1 MIDNTLTKLFTLK
14 DIDTEFLL
22 SFYSCS
28 LKSPLSVFSMDFTVS
43 GVSSIRA
50 HREFIRY
57 QIRNNILQTLNVSQ
71 MNTRYFLIIPRTF
84 FSPILIT
91 EIFNIRWPQH
101 FIDYYSI
108 IKISDKINIQYGLD
122 LPCNVYLT
130 DMATFSID
138 NFFIFGNLEV
148 ANKFDFLNY
157 H

>member
-1 MIDNTLTKLFTLK
+1 MIDNTLTKLYTLK

-22 SFYSCS
+22 SFYNCS
-28 LKSPLSVFSMDFTVS
+28 VKSPLSVFSMDFTVS

-84 FSPILIT
+84 FSSILIN
-91 EIFNIRWPQH
+91 EIFNIEWPQH
-101 FIDYYSI
+101 FDDYNSI
-108 IKISDKINIQYGLD
+108 TKISNNINIQSGLD
-122 LPCNVYLT
+122 LPCKVYLT
-130 DMATFSID
+130 DMADFSIN

-148 ANKFDFLNY
+148 ASKFEFCNY
-157 H
+157 